1 MATSSPSYSF
11 RDAVEPVPGLLESY
25 MIVSAL
31 RWTSVQDE
39 EREAVAAFNE
49 EDFQP
54 SIPEALRWRTW
65 RASPRPLT
73 SDQLAALWRGIQS
86 AAGLPDNPQA
96 PYISAPD
103 VPERVLATVVEWAD
117 ALELDTP
124 AGRRRASE
132 AIGDLTGEL
141 LRTYR
146 GEMTTPASVS
156 HLMVAL
162 ADPQPGERIYD
173 PCFGTAGVLLDAAN
187 ALWRRGRD
195 VSAGEWARAQRVPL
209 FGVERNAT
217 SHLVGFV
224 RLLLAGVRPALELG
238 DALEREAAGRHHDQ
252 GFDCVLAHPPWGAR
266 IDGAELYDFPIRGRS
281 SETLFVQHALRSLR
295 QGGRAVLVVP
305 PGLLWR
311 GGAEQELRTWML
323 TEFRVE
329 AVVTLPHGALKNV
342 TSMQPTLLF
351 IRKASAAE
359 SITFVELDEL
369 PDTEGTALELAEAI
383 ATEDATR
390 WYSERHSVPVIELLK
405 ADARF
410 EIPAGLEFD
419 ANDDLAKL
427 QDQVEFI
434 PLSDVCDVVAGSHV
448 RRDTITPKPV
458 GAPPIPVLRVSS
470 IGDGVLVDEGRYAMD
485 ELRERARDDQQIR
498 QGDVLLSLDGT
509 IGKVL
514 HVRGLLLQDGRT
526 SAPGEGAVLAL
537 AQKGLAIL
545 RPHPILNARFLAAIL
560 ESTTY
565 QALLRR
571 LARGA
576 TISHLS
582 IKALREVP
590 VPVPP
595 PSIQERLLRRLSE
608 QPGDAIEGLSLIVAR
623 DDDDALTLLLR
634 DHPAVTRLLA
644 EGIPETSELHNSA
657 LEALHALRDIQSGML
672 DKDNLE
678 VPQQI
683 YKWLFIIH
691 TVPLASL
698 RRSENVS
705 RFEVLKATQTII
717 LSAMSSLEESNDLL
731 VRQLRRLTKRLL
743 IWIESEQE
751 RQAGAYEL
759 FVTIEQLREV
769 QAGSACQPIK
779 ISFKGDSSLYDVTIE
794 QDPVYGP
801 GASIPLLVDGGT
813 ALIDVCFRLQ
823 DLEHVG
829 GDYYEHN
836 GTVRVCGR
844 RLDGHRVNH
853 KLPFS
858 FRCTRQDLNVES
870 NENVSEVESET
881 VLPYGASPYITGDV
895 VGDPD
900 RFVGRR
906 DVLADIRTHLM
917 GGTKVILLEG
927 NRRTGKTSILRQLQN
942 KKLGLTESW
951 ILCESSFQGT
961 AGDAQVD
968 GISTEGIF
976 RMLVRDIGIA
986 CVKAGVPVLL
996 PDMEP
1001 VTDPNVLRFRFA
1013 HALNGYFAD
1022 IDPYEA
1028 LLIYID
1034 MVIAAIA
1041 PRRLLIML
1049 DEFDKLQVGID
1060 NSVTSPQV
1068 PENIRN
1074 LLQTRPEVSAI
1085 LTGSRRL
1092 KRLREEYWSALFGFG
1107 HRIGIDPLTSE
1118 ELEHLVQS
1126 PVVGRLLYE
1135 APALGE
1141 IVRLTACQPYLA
1153 QSLCARVFELA
1164 KRNEW
1169 RRIGGSE
1176 VEQAVARMVHDNEH
1190 FQGLWDYIGTER
1202 RRYLL
1207 WLCHH
1212 FGDGPHRVEAEL
1224 LAHQLDERG
1233 IRASVEMVDD
1243 DLRFLVELELVK
1255 LTNTLVGPQYTI
1267 AIPLMQRWMND
1278 NIDPEAQRRRTV
1290 HEAKGEA
1297 HS

>member
-1 MATSSPSYSF
+1 MATSSPSHSF
-11 RDAVEPVPGLLESY
+11 RDVVEPMPGLLESY
-25 MIVSAL
+25 MVVAAL
-31 RWTSVQDE
+31 RWASVQDD
-39 EREAVAAFNE
+39 EREAIAAFNQ
-49 EDFQP
+49 EDFHP
-54 SIPEALRWRTW
+54 SVPEALRWRTW
-65 RASPRPLT
+65 RASPSPLT
-73 SDQLAALWRGIQS
+73 SDQLAALWQGIQR

-103 VPERVLATVVEWAD
+103 VPERVLAEVVEWAD

-132 AIGDLTGEL
+132 AIGGLTEEL

-146 GEMTTPASVS
+146 GEMTTPSSVS

-162 ADPQPGERIYD
+162 ADPRPGERIYD
-173 PCFGTAGVLLDAAN
+173 PCFGTAGVLLDAAT

-252 GFDCVLAHPPWGAR
+252 GFDCVLVDPPWGVR
-266 IDGAELYDFPIRGRS
+266 VDGAELYDFPIRGRN

-295 QGGRAVLVVP
+295 HGGRAVVVVP

-323 TEFRVE
+323 TDFRVE
-329 AVVTLPHGALKNV
+329 AVVALPKGALKDLK
-342 TSMQPTLLF
+342 SMQPTLLF
-351 IRKASAAE
+351 VRRAPAAE
-359 SITFVELDEL
+359 TVTFVELDEL
-369 PDTEGTALELAEAI
+369 PDTTAAARELAEALPTQ
-383 ATEDATR
+383 AATR
-390 WYSERHSVPVIELLK
+390 LYRERHSVPVLELLK

-410 EIPAGLEFD
+410 EVPAGIELE
-419 ANDDLAKL
+419 ANDDLAGL
-427 QDQVEFI
+427 RDEVEFV
-434 PLSDVCDVVAGSHV
+434 PLADVCEVVAGSHV
-448 RRDTITPKPV
+448 RRDAIVPEPA

-470 IGDGVLVDEGRYAMD
+470 ISDGVLADEGRYATD
-485 ELRERARDDQQIR
+485 ELRERARDDQHIR
-498 QGDVLLSLDGT
+498 QGDVLLSVDGT

-514 HVRGLLLQDGRT
+514 HVRGLLLRDGRT
-526 SAPGEGAVLAL
+526 SAPGEGAILAL
-537 AQKGLAIL
+537 AQKGLAVL
-545 RPHPILNARFLAAIL
+545 RPRPILDARFLAAIL

-582 IKALREVP
+582 LKALRELP

-595 PSIQERLLRRLSE
+595 PSVQERLLRRLGE
-608 QPGDAIEGLSLIVAR
+608 QPGDAIEALSLIVAR
-623 DDDDALTLLLR
+623 DDDDALTSLLR
-634 DHPAVTRLLA
+634 DHTAFARLLA
-644 EGIPETSELHNSA
+644 EGMPEEAELRSSS
-657 LEALHALRDIQSGML
+657 LEVLHALRDVRNRVAHAVDI
-672 DKDNLE
+672 E
-678 VPQQI
+678 VPAQTHG
-683 YKWLFIIH
+683 WLMVLGSI
-691 TVPLASL
+691 PLASL
-698 RRSENVS
+698 RDLGNGF
-705 RFEVLKATQTII
+705 RFEALTATQALVRSA
-717 LSAMSSLEESNDLL
+717 LSTLGGSTDLL
-731 VRQLRRLTKRLL
+731 ARQLRRLTERLL
-743 IWIESEQE
+743 AWVDTERERAAGDFKLAVSVSASLLAPSHGELQLDLVLTGTAHLLNVVASSTPGWASPVTADLLDAQSPLILLVPFDANDVVQE
-751 RQAGAYEL
+751 DGWS
-759 FVTIEQLREV
+759 TIRGVVRV
-769 QAGSACQPIK
+769 QAERMDGRGLTLDLPFEHSEFGS
-779 ISFKGDSSLYDVTIE
+779 FD
-794 QDPVYGP
+794 
-801 GASIPLLVDGGT
+801 DGGP
-813 ALIDVCFRLQ
+813 AQ
-823 DLEHVG
+823 SG
-829 GDYYEHN
+829 GH
-836 GTVRVCGR
+836 TVEWE
-844 RLDGHRVNH
+844 D
-853 KLPFS
+853 
-858 FRCTRQDLNVES
+858 
-870 NENVSEVESET
+870 
-881 VLPYGASPYITGDV
+881 YGASPYITGDV
-895 VGDPD
+895 VGDPE

-906 DVLADIRTHLM
+906 DVLEDIRTHLA

-942 KKLGLTESW
+942 ESFGLTESW

-986 CVKAGVPVLL
+986 CAKAGVPVLL

-1013 HALNGYFAD
+1013 RALNAYFAD

-1028 LLIYID
+1028 LLIYVDI
-1034 MVIAAIA
+1034 VIAEIA

-1060 NSVTSPQV
+1060 NGVTSPQV

-1074 LLQTRPEVSAI
+1074 LLQTRPNVSAI

-1118 ELEHLVQS
+1118 ELQQLVQG
-1126 PVVGRLLYE
+1126 PVSGRLLYE
-1135 APALGE
+1135 APALRE

-1169 RRIGGSE
+1169 RRIGTSE

-1190 FQGLWDYIGTER
+1190 FQGLWDYVGTER

-1207 WLCHH
+1207 WLCHQSS
-1212 FGDGPHRVEAEL
+1212 DGPHRVNAAL
-1224 LAHQLDERG
+1224 LAQRLDERG
-1233 IRASVEMVDD
+1233 VRASVDVVDD
-1243 DLRFLVELELVK
+1243 DLRFLVELELVE
-1255 LTNTLVGPQYTI
+1255 LTNTPVGPQYAV
-1267 AIPLMQRWMND
+1267 AIPLMRRWMNE

>member
-1 MATSSPSYSF
+1 ME
-11 RDAVEPVPGLLESY
+11 D
-25 MIVSAL
+25 
-31 RWTSVQDE
+31 D
-39 EREAVAAFNE
+39 EREAIAAFNG
-49 EDFQP
+49 EDFRP
-54 SIPEALRWRTW
+54 SVPEALRWRTW
-65 RASPRPLT
+65 RASPSPLT

-86 AAGLPDNPQA
+86 AAGLPDDPQA
-96 PYISAPD
+96 PYISAPN
-103 VPERVLATVVEWAD
+103 VPERVLANVVEWAD

-124 AGRRRASE
+124 TGRRRASE
-132 AIGDLTGEL
+132 AIGELTGEL

-162 ADPQPGERIYD
+162 VDPRPGERIYD
-173 PCFGTAGVLLDAAN
+173 PCFGTAGVLLDAAT

-195 VSAGEWARAQRVPL
+195 VSAGEWSRAQRVPL

-252 GFDCVLAHPPWGAR
+252 GFDCVLVDPPWGVR

-295 QGGRAVLVVP
+295 HGGRAVVVAP

-311 GGAEQELRTWML
+311 AGAEQELRAWML
-323 TEFRVE
+323 TDFRVE
-329 AVVTLPHGALKNV
+329 AVVALPKGALKDLK
-342 TSMQPTLLF
+342 SMQPTLLF
-351 IRKASAAE
+351 VRRAPAAE
-359 SITFVELDEL
+359 TVTFVQLNEL
-369 PDTEGTALELAEAI
+369 PDSAAAARELAEALPTQA
-383 ATEDATR
+383 ATP
-390 WYSERHSVPVIELLK
+390 WYKERHSVPVSELLK

-410 EIPAGLEFD
+410 EVPAGIELE
-419 ANDDLAKL
+419 ANDDLAGL
-427 QDQVEFI
+427 RDEVEFV
-434 PLSDVCDVVAGSHV
+434 PLADVCEVVAGSPV
-448 RRDTITPKPV
+448 RRDAIAAEPV

-470 IGDGVLVDEGRYAMD
+470 IGDGVLADEGRYATED
-485 ELRERARDDQQIR
+485 LRERARDDQQIR
-498 QGDVLLSLDGT
+498 QGDVLLSVDGT

-514 HVRGLLLQDGRT
+514 HVRGLLLRDGRT
-526 SAPGEGAVLAL
+526 SAPGEGAILAL

-545 RPHPILNARFLAAIL
+545 RPRPILDARFLAAIL
-560 ESTTY
+560 ESMTY

-582 IKALREVP
+582 LKALGDVP

-595 PSIQERLLRRLSE
+595 PSVQERLLRRLGE
-608 QPGDAIEGLSLIVAR
+608 QPGDAVEALSLIVAR
-623 DDDDALTLLLR
+623 DDDDALTSLLR
-634 DHPAVTRLLA
+634 DHTAFARLLA
-644 EGIPETSELHNSA
+644 EGMPEEAELRSSS
-657 LEALHALRDIQSGML
+657 LEVLHALRDVRNRVAHAVDI
-672 DKDNLE
+672 E
-678 VPQQI
+678 VPAQTHD
-683 YKWLFIIH
+683 WLMVLGSI
-691 TVPLASL
+691 PLASL
-698 RRSENVS
+698 RDLGNGF
-705 RFEVLKATQTII
+705 RFEALTATQALVRSA
-717 LSAMSSLEESNDLL
+717 LSTLGASTDLL
-731 VRQLRRLTKRLL
+731 VRQLRRLTERLL
-743 IWIESEQE
+743 AWVDTERERAAGDFRVALTHDMRSYERLAGGAARTRLELRLEGTAHLEELTLRAPEVGIDLVLPKVLPGETVEVPATLPDGLEWSGHESGCWFPVHVEWSGTGMDA
-751 RQAGAYEL
+751 RRAAGRVECSIGYL
-759 FVTIEQLREV
+759 W
-769 QAGSACQPIK
+769 S
-779 ISFKGDSSLYDVTIE
+779 DW
-794 QDPVYGP
+794 
-801 GASIPLLVDGGT
+801 GASGPFEPHGDAVPEAAVRSREG
-813 ALIDVCFRLQ
+813 FR
-823 DLEHVG
+823 D
-829 GDYYEHN
+829 
-836 GTVRVCGR
+836 
-844 RLDGHRVNH
+844 
-853 KLPFS
+853 
-858 FRCTRQDLNVES
+858 
-870 NENVSEVESET
+870 
-881 VLPYGASPYITGDV
+881 YGASPYITGDV
-895 VGDPD
+895 VGDPE

-906 DVLADIRTHLM
+906 DVLEDIRTHLA

-942 KKLGLTESW
+942 NAFGLTDSW

-976 RMLVRDIGIA
+976 RMLIRDIGIA
-986 CVKAGVPVLL
+986 CAKAGVPVLL

-1013 HALNGYFAD
+1013 RALNAYFAD

-1028 LLIYID
+1028 LLIYVD

-1060 NSVTSPQV
+1060 NGVTSPQV

-1074 LLQTRPEVSAI
+1074 LLQTRPNVSAI

-1092 KRLREEYWSALFGFG
+1092 KRLRDEYWSALFGFG

-1118 ELEHLVQS
+1118 ELKQLVQG
-1126 PVVGRLLYE
+1126 PVAGRLLYE
-1135 APALGE
+1135 GPALRE

-1169 RRIGGSE
+1169 RRIGTSE

-1190 FQGLWDYIGTER
+1190 FQGLWDYVGTER

-1207 WLCHH
+1207 WLCHQSS
-1212 FGDGPHRVEAEL
+1212 DGPHRVNAAL
-1224 LAHQLDERG
+1224 LAQRLDERG
-1233 IRASVEMVDD
+1233 VRASVDVVDD
-1243 DLRFLVELELVK
+1243 DLRFLVELELVE
-1255 LTNTLVGPQYTI
+1255 LTNTPVGPQYAV
-1267 AIPLMQRWMND
+1267 AIPLMRRWMND

-1297 HS
+1297 PS